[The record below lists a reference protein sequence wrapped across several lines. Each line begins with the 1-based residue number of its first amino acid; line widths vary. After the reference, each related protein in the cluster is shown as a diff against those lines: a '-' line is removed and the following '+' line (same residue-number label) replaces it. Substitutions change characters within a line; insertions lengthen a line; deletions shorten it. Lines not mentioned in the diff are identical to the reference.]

1 LDIVLNRFVRDT
13 FVCEDHG
20 INQSATQTAAE
31 RESLRPE
38 CRADTA
44 RLERLLAPD
53 FHELYKRWPTCDR
66 AAKYLGGVTSS
77 ADSTRGLV
85 GFAVQ
90 NDAPDSWLPSFSR
103 IGL

>member
-1 LDIVLNRFVRDT
+1 M
-13 FVCEDHG
+13 
-20 INQSATQTAAE
+20 
-31 RESLRPE
+31 
-38 CRADTA
+38 
-44 RLERLLAPD
+44 
-53 FHELYKRWPTCDR
+53 YKRWPTCDR